1 MWPATAEETLAFQTE
16 MIRDLHVQLETERQE
31 KRTLEDVHR
40 QELGRLED
48 SKLEL
53 TEKLA
58 VEEDVSYK
66 LMTQSVLLTGE
77 LRTETEK
84 NQVLLDQNESWIKEN
99 ESLTRENESLVT
111 KSQMKENESLSKENK
126 RLSTDKQALTKK
138 NQCLS
143 RENKSLL
150 KENRSLLQENQTLSI
165 ENKSLVS
172 KMDSFSVDVRQ
183 RHLQGLRLEVAL
195 LQEGNLELS
204 SGLRSET
211 KKCEFLSK
219 ANISVSAELEL
230 ERVWSQELKTELRN
244 HKDVQQRACAAVEQS
259 RDMMKSLWQ
268 EVNVLRSANQQL
280 SAKLQVE
287 EELGVQLQALI
298 KAMSENLQEE
308 KNRRLELQQ
317 ELENWKVE
325 RSKPVVQLQARRHA
339 FIQPEVY
346 RGESSSPSFLRRVWG
361 RFGRRKKAAVLW
373 PPRVS
378 GLHSRGHRKPFTE
391 HDNDKP
397 VCSTL

>member
-40 QELGRLED
+40 QEVGRLED

-77 LRTETEK
+77 LRTKTEK
-84 NQVLLDQNESWIKEN
+84 NQVLLDQ
-99 ESLTRENESLVT
+99 
-111 KSQMKENESLSKENK
+111 NESLSKENK

-150 KENRSLLQENQTLSI
+150 KENRSLLQENQTLSK

>member
-40 QELGRLED
+40 QEVGRLED

-77 LRTETEK
+77 LRTKTEK
-84 NQVLLDQNESWIKEN
+84 NQVLLDQ
-99 ESLTRENESLVT
+99 
-111 KSQMKENESLSKENK
+111 NESLSKENK

-150 KENRSLLQENQTLSI
+150 KENRSLLQENQTLSK

-195 LQEGNLELS
+195 LQEDNLELS